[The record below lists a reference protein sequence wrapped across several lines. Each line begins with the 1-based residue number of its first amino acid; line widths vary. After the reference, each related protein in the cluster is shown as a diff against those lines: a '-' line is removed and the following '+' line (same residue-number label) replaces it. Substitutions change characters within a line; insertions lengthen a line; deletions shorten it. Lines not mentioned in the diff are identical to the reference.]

1 MANLTNYTYSKLCRK
16 LEIKHSIDLDFF
28 LEHIYNDP
36 KIYFMLNKFEVKYL
50 FVYKS
55 LLDDEEKFY
64 LEYYKEVPERIDT
77 QTYVYEQAGKL
88 KYHLSQDCVFIK
100 KDFIDFNIPPEI
112 QELGNEVV
120 KVYRDWFKS
129 KGYAELH
136 FSGKLDKSV
145 VVFNYNL
152 LFPKKY
158 NVPVLNESY
167 ELITNKPNSNS
178 VVTEEVFNQEEFLKK
193 IEHLKKLYDNTFSC
207 KVSRTLSK
215 FDYLL
220 RKTNSEIQEKMEEIF
235 SPEFLEN
242 YGMKNLKEKLK
253 ISRDIKIKIMAQL
266 LDYFKWNYKI
276 NEKSFNNT
284 TLEQFGLDCCG
295 SCKKNVLQQRI

>member
-16 LEIKHSIDLDFF
+16 LQIKHSIDLNFF

-36 KIYFMLNKFEVKYL
+36 KIHFMLNKFEVKYL

-55 LLDDEEKFY
+55 LLDDEEIFY
-64 LEYYKEVPERIDT
+64 LEYYKEVPEQTDT

-112 QELGNEVV
+112 RKLGDKEVED
-120 KVYRDWFKS
+120 YRNWFKS

-136 FSGKLDKSV
+136 FSGNLDKSV

-158 NVPVLNESY
+158 KVPPLNESY

-178 VVTEEVFNQEEFLKK
+178 IIVTEEVFNQEDFLKK
-193 IEHLKKLYDNTFSC
+193 IEHLKKLYYNTFSC
-207 KVSRTLSK
+207 KVSRILSK

-220 RKTNSEIQEKMEEIF
+220 RKTDSEIQEKIKEILD
-235 SPEFLEN
+235 PEFIKN
-242 YGMKNLKEKLK
+242 YGMKNTKEKFK
-253 ISRDIKIKIMAQL
+253 ISRDIKIKIMAQIL
-266 LDYFKWNYKI
+266 NYFKWNYKI
-276 NEKSFNNT
+276 NEKSFNST
-284 TLEQFGLDCCG
+284 TLEQFGLDCCS
-295 SCKKNVLQQRI
+295 SCKKNVLVN